1 MAEAA
6 VINAISREPTTR
18 GAWWFNLHGSVYGRN
33 GLPDILAIYRGHPIC
48 IEAKNPNNGRLRKLQ
63 AWELTRAREAGA
75 TTIVA
80 RSRQDVTDALDHID
94 HILDH
99 PNTHTEAA

>member
-1 MAEAA
+1 MPERA
-6 VINAISREPTTR
+6 VINAIGRELTNR
-18 GAWWFNLHGSVYGRN
+18 NAYWFNLHGSVYGRN

-63 AWELTRAREAGA
+63 AWELERARAAGA

-80 RSRQDVTDALDHID
+80 RSRQDVTQALDAID
-94 HILDH
+94 TRLDH
-99 PNTHTEAA
+99 TDPTRT